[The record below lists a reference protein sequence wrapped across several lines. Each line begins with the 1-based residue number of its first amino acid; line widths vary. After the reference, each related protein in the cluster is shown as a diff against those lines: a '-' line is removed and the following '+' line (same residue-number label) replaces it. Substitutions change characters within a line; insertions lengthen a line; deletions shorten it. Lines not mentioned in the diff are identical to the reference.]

1 MAELVVPA
9 DTQSSDFSLAFN
21 NVSFSDGILTFEI
34 MAEPWTEESTC
45 QNFTIKFLNLTQNP
59 TFPSYIYIYI
69 YIYLVFIFFN
79 DL

>member
-34 MAEPWTEESTC
+34 MAEPWTEESAPDKRNREEQQFC
-45 QNFTIKFLNLTQNP
+45 GEIQ
-59 TFPSYIYIYI
+59 
-69 YIYLVFIFFN
+69 
-79 DL
+79 